1 MPKARLVS
9 ENKHTV
15 GSSALLVC
23 HAHTHTHENTFND
36 QLVQICPRLDTENKR
51 TVLCKETQQIYE
63 KYCLL
68 KALSNTLSTGWYN
81 NGLALE
87 VATKRVLE
95 AWLFT
100 RQTSTDEE
108 NSKEDWAV
116 VLESWNGSR
125 RLATRFQGIPSW
137 PCWYYQFPRKR
148 LGGPRGLVFSP
159 GMEGGWS

>member
-1 MPKARLVS
+1 MSRT
-9 ENKHTV
+9 HT
-15 GSSALLVC
+15 
-23 HAHTHTHENTFND
+23 HTHTHENTFND
-36 QLVQICPRLDTENKR
+36 QLGPNMSPTRHGKR

-68 KALSNTLSTGWYN
+68 KALLNTLSTGWYN

-87 VATKRVLE
+87 VAKKRILE

-137 PCWYYQFPRKR
+137 ACWYYQFPRKR
-148 LGGPRGLVFSP
+148 LEGPRGLVFSP
-159 GMEGGWS
+159 GVEGGWS

>member
-1 MPKARLVS
+1 MTIGPNMSPTR
-9 ENKHTV
+9 HW
-15 GSSALLVC
+15 
-23 HAHTHTHENTFND
+23 
-36 QLVQICPRLDTENKR
+36 NKR
-51 TVLCKETQQIYE
+51 IVLCKETQHIYG

-87 VATKRVLE
+87 VAKKRILE

-116 VLESWNGSR
+116 VLESWNGS
-125 RLATRFQGIPSW
+125 
-137 PCWYYQFPRKR
+137 
-148 LGGPRGLVFSP
+148 
-159 GMEGGWS
+159 